1 MIYSLSLVTPSQIEK
16 MWARFKSLD
25 KNDKGYLER
34 GDMLR
39 IPELAINPLGDRIV
53 HAFFTDTINKDT
65 TGSTSDDHKLGF
77 PEFVR
82 VMAHFQPTN
91 KDPTKNRMN
100 SKHEKLKC
108 KYLYYLFQ
116 VLIIQNLKIN

>member
-1 MIYSLSLVTPSQIEK
+1 MYYLSLVTSSQIEK
-16 MWARFKSLD
+16 MWARFKNLD

-53 HAFFTDTINKDT
+53 HAFFTDTVNKDAT
-65 TGSTSDDHKLGF
+65 SGTSDDHKLGF

-91 KDPTKNRMN
+91 KDATKNRMN

-108 KYLYYLFQ
+108 KYLNCFFKCQ
-116 VLIIQNLKIN
+116 SFKIGFYN

>member
-1 MIYSLSLVTPSQIEK
+1 MYLMYFLSLVTPSQIEK
-16 MWARFKSLD
+16 MWARFKNLD

-53 HAFFTDTINKDT
+53 HAFFTDTVNKDAT
-65 TGSTSDDHKLGF
+65 SGTSDDHKLGF

-91 KDPTKNRMN
+91 KDATKNRMN

-108 KYLYYLFQ
+108 KYLNYFFKCQ
-116 VLIIQNLKIN
+116 

>member
-1 MIYSLSLVTPSQIEK
+1 MYSICSLNLVTPSQIEK
-16 MWARFKSLD
+16 MWARFKNLD

-53 HAFFTDTINKDT
+53 HAFFTDTINKDAT
-65 TGSTSDDHKLGF
+65 SGTSDDHKLGF

-91 KDPTKNRMN
+91 KDATKNRMN

-108 KYLYYLFQ
+108 KYPNYFFKYQSF
-116 VLIIQNLKIN
+116 KIGF